1 MATAQPRIICTMRF
15 RLIAAV
21 SLLSVIG
28 GCAATRGPVS
38 APMPAPASA
47 PALGASDLPCIRTDH
62 GCIAL
67 NPDVTEDTIGQTICV
82 PGYTSSV
89 RPSSS
94 YTNSVKAKLLR
105 ENGINESMMR
115 YYELDHIVPL
125 ALGGHPRKPGNLALQ
140 PWDGEHGA
148 IRKDQLE
155 RRLQILVCRGAL
167 KLSDAQACIAQD
179 WEACDTRHP

>member
-1 MATAQPRIICTMRF
+1 
-15 RLIAAV
+15 
-21 SLLSVIG
+21 
-28 GCAATRGPVS
+28 
-38 APMPAPASA
+38 
-47 PALGASDLPCIRTDH
+47 LPCIRTDH

>member
-1 MATAQPRIICTMRF
+1 
-15 RLIAAV
+15 
-21 SLLSVIG
+21 
-28 GCAATRGPVS
+28 
-38 APMPAPASA
+38 
-47 PALGASDLPCIRTDH
+47 LPCIRTDH

-155 RRLQILVCRGAL
+155 RRLQILVCRGEL